1 MSVDSSTPHP
11 GGTTRPVG
19 GTDCSPPRPVY
30 ASVTA
35 GALETHYARAG
46 RGSPALVVTR
56 FAQPFE
62 WPAHSLACSM
72 AASHRV
78 TVAHPPDPA
87 ETQHGFASWLLGLL
101 DGLGIV
107 RTALVATGEHALH
120 ALHFALQHGERIERL
135 ALVGCDSISID
146 GAVEG
151 DVGDGTSADRV
162 PLLILP
168 GTLQHPN
175 ASDRNALAQFLAGET
190 VDGAG

>member
-1 MSVDSSTPHP
+1 MSVDPSTSHP
-11 GGTTRPVG
+11 GGTPHPVG
-19 GTDCSPPRPVY
+19 GTDSPPRPVY

-35 GALETHYARAG
+35 GELETHYARAG
-46 RGSPALVVTR
+46 RGSPALVVAR
-56 FAQPFE
+56 FTQPFE
-62 WPAHSLACSM
+62 WPAQSLACAM

-120 ALHFALQHGERIERL
+120 ALHFALRHAERIERL
-135 ALVGCDSISID
+135 ALVGCDPLTIE

-151 DVGDGTSADRV
+151 DVGDGRTADSV
-162 PLLILP
+162 PLLIIP

-175 ASDRNALAQFLAGET
+175 ASDRNALAQFLAGEKI
-190 VDGAG
+190 DGAG

>member
-1 MSVDSSTPHP
+1 MSVDPSTAHP
-11 GGTTRPVG
+11 GGTARPVG
-19 GTDCSPPRPVY
+19 GTGSSPPRPVY

-35 GALETHYARAG
+35 GELETHYARAG
-46 RGSPALVVTR
+46 RGSPALFVARV
-56 FAQPFE
+56 AQPFE
-62 WPAHSLACSM
+62 WPEQSLACSM
-72 AASHRV
+72 AATHRV

-135 ALVGCDSISID
+135 ALVGCDPVTIE
-146 GAVEG
+146 GVVLG

-175 ASDRNALAQFLAGET
+175 ASDRNALALFLAGER